1 MEKLFEKALGL
12 TIAKFNYK
20 SLKTEQE
27 TCIKKL
33 VADRDN
39 VFAVLPTGYG
49 KSLIYQVLPSVF
61 TEMDVL
67 EHGQCN
73 DTHTVILVSPLEY
86 IRVQQ
91 VENLKRLGIRAAS
104 LGPSFNTKDSAI
116 SDLKAES
123 AQVIYGS
130 AEQWLSDTWIKK
142 LKDGDLGNVIALVI
156 DEVHTVEMW

>member
-1 MEKLFEKALGL
+1 MDMSKDNFKKALDL
-12 TIAKFNYK
+12 TVAKFNYHSVK
-20 SLKTEQE
+20 KEQE
-27 TCIKKL
+27 TCIQKL
-33 VADRDN
+33 VVDRED

-67 EHGQCN
+67 EYGQCN
-73 DTHTVILVSPLEY
+73 DTHIVIVVSPLEY

-91 VENLKRLGIRAAS
+91 VENLKRLGVRAVS
-104 LGPSFNTKDSAI
+104 LGPSFNPTH
-116 SDLKAES
+116 DLNSE
-123 AQVIYGS
+123 AQIIYGS

-142 LKDGDLGNVIALVI
+142 LKDGDLGNVKALVI

>member
-1 MEKLFEKALGL
+1 VEISKDKLFEQALEL
-12 TIAKFNYK
+12 TLKKFK
-20 SLKTEQE
+20 FHSLKVEQE
-27 TCIKKL
+27 TCIRKL
-33 VADRDN
+33 VVDHED

-67 EHGQCN
+67 EYGHCN
-73 DTHTVILVSPLEY
+73 DAHIVIVVSPLEY

-91 VENLKRLGIRAAS
+91 VENLNRLGIWAVS
-104 LGPSFNTKDSAI
+104 LGPSFNPTENVEAVSARI
-116 SDLKAES
+116 
-123 AQVIYGS
+123 IYGS

-142 LKDGDLGNVIALVI
+142 LKDGELGIVKTLVI